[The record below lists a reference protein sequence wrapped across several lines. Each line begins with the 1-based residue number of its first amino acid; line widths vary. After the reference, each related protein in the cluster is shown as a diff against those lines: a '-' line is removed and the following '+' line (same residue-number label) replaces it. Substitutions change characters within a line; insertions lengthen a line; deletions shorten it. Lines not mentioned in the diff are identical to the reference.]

1 MHVYKYKYLVASD
14 AVLAASGVG
23 LVDHPVIAVVGA
35 VVLYLLPD
43 SLIHVVGPVI
53 ELDKAVLVR

>member
-1 MHVYKYKYLVASD
+1 MYKYKYLLTFVV
-14 AVLAASGVG
+14 VLVASGVG
-23 LVDHPVIAVVGA
+23 LVDHPVVAVVGA

-53 ELDKAVLVR
+53 EFNKAVLVR